1 MNGVKEQQYIPQF
14 FTGELKTPKIEA
26 DNERKSILSN
36 EQLENVFLEFQDD
49 PMFKFLP
56 YPRWFRN
63 KHKTLLNI
71 TDDERQQIKEA
82 KEEMNVKL
90 AYETNMKNAGVI
102 KEIYDKKRIEIL
114 ARAKKR
120 LKINKRNKKHTTI

>member
-1 MNGVKEQQYIPQF
+1 MTDVKEDKYIPQF
-14 FTGELKTPKIEA
+14 LTGEIQTPEIEG
-26 DNERKSILSN
+26 EIKKYMSN
-36 EQLENVFLEFQDD
+36 DQLENIFLEFKDD

-63 KHKTLLNI
+63 KHKALLNI
-71 TDDERQQIKEA
+71 TDDERQELKEA
-82 KEEMNVKL
+82 KEEMNIKL

-102 KEIYDKKRIEIL
+102 KEIYDKKRKEIL

-120 LKINKRNKKHTTI
+120 LKINKRNK